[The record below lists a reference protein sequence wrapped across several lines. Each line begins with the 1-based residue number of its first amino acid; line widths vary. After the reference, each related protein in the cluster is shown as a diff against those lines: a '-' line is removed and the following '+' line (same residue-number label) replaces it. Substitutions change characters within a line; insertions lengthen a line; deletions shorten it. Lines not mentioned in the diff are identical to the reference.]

1 MANLKEKVDVERE
14 NISAVLAELKE
25 IKDKSNKTIAEL
37 AGIGTFLHNF
47 YTGIENILK
56 QIFDTYST
64 FKEEIDAFIR

>member
-1 MANLKEKVDVERE
+1 MADLKEKVDVERE